1 MKLETGRRVYVPS
14 TETFGTIV
22 REGGILGL
30 AKSYAVVDDL
40 GKKQVFVGDIEF
52 VYADS
57 SEKLSGERVEIPQDI
72 VPALREEYTPA
83 EAGKMTRDLYKLS
96 PEERGKA
103 CDEIL
108 KKSTKKS
115 SAKKAKKKTSERK
128 PRKKST
134 RSS

>member
-1 MKLETGRRVYVPS
+1 MKLEAGRRVYVPS
-14 TETFGTIV
+14 TTTFGTIV

-40 GKKQVFVGDIEF
+40 GKKQVFVGDDIEF

-57 SEKLSGERVEIPQDI
+57 SEKLCGERVEIPQDI
-72 VPALREEYTPA
+72 VPTLREEYTPA
-83 EAGKMTRDLYKLS
+83 EAGKMTRDLYKLP

-115 SAKKAKKKTSERK
+115 KKTKKKTSERK